1 MKSMSDMIMVIIKE
15 QKVQKSYEDV
25 CHDLGFAPEVRFVK
39 ITTRGTISFTCGRP
53 SEVRLLLTACR
64 EHGYKPSR
72 ALIAAAER

>member
-15 QKVQKSYEDV
+15 QKAQKAYEDV
-25 CHDLGFAPEVRFVK
+25 CHDLGFAPEVQFVK

>member
-1 MKSMSDMIMVIIKE
+1 MRMVIINGR
-15 QKVQKSYEDV
+15 KVQKPYEDV
-25 CHDLGFAPEVRFVK
+25 CHDLGFVPEVRFVT